1 MTGSDQYSRL
11 GADPG
16 VFQDLL
22 GRVPGKNIG
31 WSTIN
36 FITTNILVNHHIFS
50 VKKSMRITNKSG
62 GGQKVEKKQRRKT
75 HTWMSTI
82 VLEKKACALGTV
94 DSFEEK

>member
-22 GRVPGKNIG
+22 GRVPGENIG

-50 VKKSMRITNKSG
+50 VKNQLSNKNKSG
-62 GGQKVEKKQRRKT
+62 GSQKVEKKQRRKNT
-75 HTWMSTI
+75 
-82 VLEKKACALGTV
+82 LG
-94 DSFEEK
+94 